1 MEPLITTAVALLT
14 PYIIKSGEKFAEG
27 VGEDLWN
34 WIKKP
39 FTKEQEN
46 ELLTEAKTDVDMT
59 KIATLLNEKVESDAI
74 YKTELEK
81 LVEAAQQKINNYQQ
95 NINNT
100 GNIEKQ
106 INIQENKGNIQM

>member
-1 MEPLITTAVALLT
+1 MEPLITTVIALLT

-39 FTKEQEN
+39 FTKEQET
-46 ELLTEAKTDVDMT
+46 ELLTEAKTDVGMT
-59 KIATLLNEKVESDAI
+59 KIVTLLSDKVATDAS

-81 LVEAAQQKINNYQQ
+81 LVEAAQQKMNNYYQT
-95 NINNT
+95 INNT